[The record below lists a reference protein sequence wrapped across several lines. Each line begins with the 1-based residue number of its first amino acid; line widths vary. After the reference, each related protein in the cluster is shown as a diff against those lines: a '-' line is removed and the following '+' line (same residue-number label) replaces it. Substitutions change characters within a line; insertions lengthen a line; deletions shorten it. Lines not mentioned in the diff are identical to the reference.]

1 MDASGNGARGGN
13 MDSLPSVERRLT
25 HLLLGIAA
33 VAILGVLAILPYRL
47 YERDIRHASVEASR
61 LSSVV
66 HVALSEALAQ
76 GADVTELINRF
87 QGISN
92 VDIRLTRLQPG
103 DIHPGEATGKA
114 SSRLSGTDLD
124 YLAPPILDRA
134 GHTWL
139 AHMHFDLSP
148 MKRESIR
155 LIIDLT
161 LAVVLGSAVFSLAVF
176 FLIRMALVEPLQ
188 KLDGIVEAI
197 GRGGEMPADVH
208 FRTREV
214 ETLARSVHK
223 ACQAR
228 RAGEAERGAAT

>member
-1 MDASGNGARGGN
+1 
-13 MDSLPSVERRLT
+13 MDSLPSIERRLT
-25 HLLLGIAA
+25 QLLLGIAA

-87 QGISN
+87 QGIAN
-92 VDIRLTRLQPG
+92 LDIRLTRLQPG
-103 DIHPGEATGKA
+103 DVYPGEATGKA

-124 YLAPPILDRA
+124 YVAPPILDRE
-134 GHTWL
+134 GDTWL
-139 AHMHFDLSP
+139 ARMHFDLSP
-148 MKRESIR
+148 MKRESVR

-161 LAVVLGSAVFSLAVF
+161 SAVVLGSVLFSVAVF
-176 FLIRMALVEPLQ
+176 FLIRVALVEPLQ
-188 KLDGIVEAI
+188 KLDAMVEAI
-197 GRGGEMPADVH
+197 GEGGEMPADVH
-208 FRTREV
+208 FRTREI
-214 ETLARSVHK
+214 EILARSLRK

-228 RAGEAERGAAT
+228 AAAGEHASS